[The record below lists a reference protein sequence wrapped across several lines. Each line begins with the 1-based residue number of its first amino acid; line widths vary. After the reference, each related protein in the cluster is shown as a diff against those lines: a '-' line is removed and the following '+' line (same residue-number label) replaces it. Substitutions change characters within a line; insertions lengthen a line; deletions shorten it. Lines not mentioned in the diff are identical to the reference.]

1 MIIVY
6 GTLENEV
13 HFDTSKTLQ
22 GAKNYATKNNYNVV
36 TIRVGYN
43 AYIVAE
49 KINNK
54 WIAKN

>member
-6 GTLENEV
+6 GTLKNEV

-22 GAKNYATKNNYNVV
+22 GAKNYATRNKYNFV
-36 TIRVGYN
+36 TKRVGYN